1 MEDRANVASL
11 ALEEDAA
18 VTGNMPPEAA
28 EEPGNTDESD
38 DPVDVAMVEPTTADN
53 LEKRWIG
60 VKGMA
65 ARKRNCCFRRLS

>member
-38 DPVDVAMVEPTTADN
+38 DPVDVAMVEP
-53 LEKRWIG
+53 
-60 VKGMA
+60 V
-65 ARKRNCCFRRLS
+65 RLIT